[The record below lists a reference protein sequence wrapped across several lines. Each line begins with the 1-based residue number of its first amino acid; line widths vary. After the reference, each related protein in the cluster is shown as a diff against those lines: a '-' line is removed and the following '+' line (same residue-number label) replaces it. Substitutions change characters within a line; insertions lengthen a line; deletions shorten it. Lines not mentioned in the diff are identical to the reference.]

1 MVNSCPYA
9 FFFATIVYIGHLNFF
24 IQLSNP
30 FDLILTLGGK
40 AAVLGF
46 LLISGISVGHSYLNS
61 KTGYFKRRFLRIYP
75 LYFFAVLATVFLQ
88 YFLGSPYQLTNI
100 TFVSA
105 GWLTSVAN
113 FFFLQGF
120 LSIPITY
127 NGPLWS
133 LSVEVFFYLLVP
145 FLMRMP
151 IRLIYFIIIISFASF
166 QILHD
171 YTLYGCI
178 ALVYAWPWLIGFLLS
193 AKKKIHTALLFLLVG
208 IILVNFNQHVT
219 GEKLSWMTLS
229 IVSAVIYWCIYMDK
243 KTPRLITTIF
253 NYLGEL
259 SYPLYVFHIPIYLVL
274 FYLGVRNQWIY
285 LVLLLVSIVP
295 INYTL
300 DHWLKRLLW
309 KPLLNFISE
318 NLRIYVVALKQKVK
332 SSSPFNSRF

>member
-1 MVNSCPYA
+1 MKLKEFHLSETSWSILA
-9 FFFATIVYIGHLNFF
+9 LMRFFLATIVYIGHLNFF

-61 KTGYFKRRFLRIYP
+61 KTSYFKRRFLRIYP

-151 IRLIYFIIIISFASF
+151 IRWIYFIIIISFASF

-193 AKKKIHTALLFLLVG
+193 AKKKIHTVLLFLLVG

-259 SYPLYVFHIPIYLVL
+259 SYPLYVFSHTYLFSFIL
-274 FYLGVRNQWIY
+274 LGSQKSMD
-285 LVLLLVSIVP
+285 LSSIVVSKYSSNKLHP
-295 INYTL
+295 RSL
-300 DHWLKRLLW
+300 
-309 KPLLNFISE
+309 
-318 NLRIYVVALKQKVK
+318 VK
-332 SSSPFNSRF
+332 KIVMETVIKFHK